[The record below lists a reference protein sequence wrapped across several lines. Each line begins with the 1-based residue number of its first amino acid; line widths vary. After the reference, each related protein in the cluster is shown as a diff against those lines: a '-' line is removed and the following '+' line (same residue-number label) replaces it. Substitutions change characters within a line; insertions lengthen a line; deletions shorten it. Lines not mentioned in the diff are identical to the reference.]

1 MVHRLRGPMNKVFN
15 LTHKE
20 NIKETREAITPIA
33 DTVKLVSQNISLRNH
48 QEKANND
55 PEEGKSDL
63 TNSGNL
69 VKLLQ
74 HRVKVV
80 GSNLKNQL
88 QNTPL
93 MPRILLFFYFLWYS
107 KAKCNIYQLSLFMFY
122 STAGKCK
129 KLSSS
134 SVQYVNKQVT

>member
-93 MPRILLFFYFLWYS
+93 FFYFLWYS
-107 KAKCNIYQLSLFMFY
+107 KAKCNIYQLWLFMFY
-122 STAGKCK
+122 SMAGKCK

-134 SVQYVNKQVT
+134 SVQYVGNKQVT